1 VSAME
6 PTDPATQ
13 AALVQVSPPPA
24 PIATVG
30 RMPAAQMLR
39 TTMTRSVPMMVY
51 QLNRIGRSGLAGVA
65 LTLFAG
71 IFLFAAVLPQ
81 YREISNLREQIREAQ
96 RPGSNDPTPHVR
108 LGRFVDG
115 LPKRSELPVIAG
127 RIFTMAASSGV
138 VLEQGRYEL
147 TPLHSGHL
155 ARYRMSFPIKG
166 SYPDIR
172 RFIDATLS
180 TIPAAALE
188 GLRIER
194 KNVGDAG
201 VSADLRFS
209 IFVRNES

>member
-1 VSAME
+1 MS
-6 PTDPATQ
+6 
-13 AALVQVSPPPA
+13 
-24 PIATVG
+24 
-30 RMPAAQMLR
+30 
-39 TTMTRSVPMMVY
+39 
-51 QLNRIGRSGLAGVA
+51 RSGLCRVAAGAVLVA
-65 LTLFAG
+65 LAVAAPAG
-71 IFLFAAVLPQ
+71 ASVH
-81 YREISNLREQIREAQ
+81 R
-96 RPGSNDPTPHVR
+96 T
-108 LGRFVDG
+108 GRY
-115 LPKRSELPVIAG
+115 L
-127 RIFTMAASSGV
+127 V